1 MSRSR
6 RIRRHSRA
14 PMGPRTATRSTGR
27 TAARSTGST
36 ARTGSAAG
44 AVALVLALSGCA
56 GAAASNAGTDAKG
69 GADGKPRTAI
79 SVNLQGTRAKAGVP
93 VKVTLAEGKLTEVTV
108 TDSKGG
114 RLAGT
119 VSADGRGWTSARSAA
134 PGTAYSVRAQ
144 DDHGGTATAEF
155 TTAAPELVN
164 KVTLAPGGNRTVG
177 VAQPLSI
184 VFDHPVKNRAEVEK
198 HLKVTTS
205 NSTEGSWGW
214 MEDWSGRSR
223 VDWRPK
229 EYWKPGTKVT
239 LNAELSGVDSGEGGG
254 WFVRDYPMSF
264 TIGKQQ
270 VVKVDLDDHRLKLFR
285 DGALVRDAPM
295 SAGTPGGEKASWGGT
310 AVLMSKEGTIN
321 MRSETVGLGDAYDKM
336 VDYSMRL
343 TWSGMYA
350 HAAPWNSAFLGSA
363 NKSSGCIGMSDADAA
378 AIYAAVQVG
387 DPFEITGDGSKG
399 TVAPN
404 NGYGA
409 WNLDWPQWQAKS
421 ALR

>member
-1 MSRSR
+1 MT
-6 RIRRHSRA
+6 
-14 PMGPRTATRSTGR
+14 GPRTTARSTGR
-27 TAARSTGST
+27 TAART
-36 ARTGSAAG
+36 AAGAG
-44 AVALVLALSGCA
+44 AVALALALSGCA
-56 GAAASNAGTDAKG
+56 GAASDAEADAKS
-69 GADGKPRTAI
+69 GADGKPPTAI
-79 SVNLQGTRAKAGVP
+79 SVNLQGTRAKAGAP

-119 VSADGRGWTSARSAA
+119 VSADGRAWTSARSAA

-144 DDHGGTATAEF
+144 DDQGGTATAEF

-164 KVTLAPGGNRTVG
+164 KVTLAPGDKRTVG
-177 VAQPLSI
+177 IAQPLSL
-184 VFDHPVKNRAEVEK
+184 VFDHPVKNKAEVEK

-205 NSTEGSWGW
+205 NNTEGSWGW
-214 MEDWSGRSR
+214 MEDWSGKSR

-239 LNAELSGVDSGEGGG
+239 LDAELNGVDSGEGGG

-270 VVKVDLDDHRLKLFR
+270 VVKVDLGSHRLKLFR
-285 DGALVRDAPM
+285 DGALVKDAPM

-310 AVLMSKEGTIN
+310 AVLMSKEGTVN
-321 MRSETVGLGDAYDKM
+321 MRSETVGLGNAYNKM

-350 HAAPWNSAFLGSA
+350 HAAPWNSAHLGSA
-363 NKSSGCIGMSDADAA
+363 NTSSGCIGMSDADAA
-378 AIYAAVQVG
+378 AIYEAVQVG
-387 DPFEITGDGSKG
+387 DPFEITGDDAKG
-399 TVAPN
+399 TVALN

-409 WNLDWPQWQAKS
+409 WNLDWSQWQAKS